1 MKQSKR
7 SPGFVFWLIWAV
19 ALVPLLVSSVAFFNG
34 WRPGEQINQGELY
47 PAGVTLQQLNLDSR
61 VKTQTGRWQL
71 ILLLDKPCDKRCE
84 EWQKQMPN
92 LHASLGKDRERLQWQ
107 QLVVEHQS
115 GGLLLVDPRGFMV
128 TRYSLQLQPQGIL
141 KDLKRL
147 LKISR
152 VG

>member
-7 SPGFVFWLIWAV
+7 SPGSVFWLIWAV
-19 ALVPLLVSSVAFFNG
+19 ALVPLLVSSIAFFSG
-34 WRPGEQINQGELY
+34 WRPGQQINQGELY

-61 VKTQTGRWQL
+61 VKTGTGRWQL
-71 ILLLDKPCDKRCE
+71 ILLLDKHCDERCE
-84 EWQKQMPN
+84 QWQKQMPN

-107 QLVVEHQS
+107 QLKVGNNK
-115 GGLLLVDPRGFMV
+115 GGLLLVDPQGFMV
-128 TRYSLQLQPQGIL
+128 TRYSFQLQPQGIL

-147 LKISR
+147 LRISK